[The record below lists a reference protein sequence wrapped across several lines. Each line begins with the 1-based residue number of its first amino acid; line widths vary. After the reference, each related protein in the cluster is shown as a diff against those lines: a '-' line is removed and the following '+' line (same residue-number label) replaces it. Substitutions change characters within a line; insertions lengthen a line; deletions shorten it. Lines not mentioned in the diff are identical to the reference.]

1 MRRFPRKQR
10 GITLVVGLIFLVLLT
25 LMAVAAFNFGKAG
38 FMATAN
44 MQLRTE
50 TMRAA
55 EQAIDEL
62 IANTN
67 IELTNPTNL
76 YGTGANT
83 REFDI
88 NGNGTVV
95 TVTVAPPTCVQAV
108 VIKNTELDLT
118 KDDDQ
123 GCSRSVDQGSL
134 GVEGASIGDSLCSE
148 TVWDIRA
155 TATLALSNARS
166 TVVQGIGQRL
176 ATGQVSNVCNS

>member
-1 MRRFPRKQR
+1 
-10 GITLVVGLIFLVLLT
+10 
-25 LMAVAAFNFGKAG
+25 MAVAAFNFGKAG

-76 YGTGANT
+76 YGTGDNT

-123 GCSRSVDQGSL
+123 GCSRSVDQ
-134 GVEGASIGDSLCSE
+134 
-148 TVWDIRA
+148 
-155 TATLALSNARS
+155 ARS
-166 TVVQGIGQRL
+166 ASRAHRSVIRCAPKPSGTSAPRRRWR
-176 ATGQVSNVCNS
+176 